1 MDKRRWN
8 RQILQYNSLL
18 ENTACSVMESLS
30 KRYESICNEYLD
42 LFCKKHEVYH
52 TGWIGNQAGGIIE
65 ISDAFFNFDDIR
77 LDIDLDALKEEKAVF
92 GIGIGAILIRN
103 K

>member
-1 MDKRRWN
+1 
-8 RQILQYNSLL
+8 
-18 ENTACSVMESLS
+18 MESLS

-52 TGWIGNQAGGIIE
+52 TGWIGNQVGGIIE

-77 LDIDLDALKEEKAVF
+77 LDIDLDALKGEKSSIWDWYWSNIDSEQMINYYSYLK
-92 GIGIGAILIRN
+92 GLRI
-103 K
+103 